1 MADNTIDTLSIKIS
15 TDSRTASASIERLA
29 SALLGLQNAVN
40 RGENGINRLS
50 NAIRNLTNSVSGTQG
65 LVTVS
70 ASLQRFASS
79 VKILGSIDTSKIDN
93 TASSIQKLAL
103 SMQRLSN
110 INTGNL
116 GSNITPIT
124 ESLKDFIK
132 QLKEVGTINPNLEP
146 IYNISRAIS
155 SLSKINT
162 SGLSDKM
169 VELANALK
177 KLQESTIDV
186 DFSKLNASGI
196 LELSKALS
204 NLGSKNALAA
214 PENIEKL
221 ATSLNRMMTTLSHT
235 PAVSQNLI
243 QMTQALAQL
252 AANLR
257 GVSSSGS
264 GAAGGLL
271 NVGSAASRTK
281 KHVFSLAAA
290 FGKFYATYWL
300 VLRGFRLFKKAIDI
314 SSDLT
319 EVQNVVDVT
328 FGDMK
333 QKVEDLASTSIQDFG
348 MSELTVKQISSRF
361 QAMGVAMGI
370 STDQVQKASD
380 FLRKNNNIYGETVDS
395 MADVS
400 IELTKLA
407 ADMASFYNVEQSM
420 VAEKLSSIFTGQTRP
435 LKLAA

>member
-15 TDSRTASASIERLA
+15 SDSRTASASIERLA

-40 RGENGINRLS
+40 RGENGINKLS
-50 NAIRNLTNSVSGTQG
+50 NAIRNLTSSVSGTQG

-79 VKILGSIDTSKIDN
+79 VRVLSGIDTGKMDN
-93 TASSIQKLAL
+93 IASSIQKIAL
-103 SMQRLSN
+103 SMQRLGN
-110 INTGNL
+110 INTGDL
-116 GSNITPIT
+116 DTKIPKIAT
-124 ESLKDFIK
+124 SLQTFVDK
-132 QLKEVGTINPNLEP
+132 LKEVGKINPNVEP

-155 SLSKINT
+155 SLSRIDT
-162 SGLSDKM
+162 SGLSGKM

-177 KLQESTIDV
+177 KLQESTTDV

-204 NLGSKNALAA
+204 SLGSKNALAA
-214 PENIEKL
+214 PENMRKL
-221 ATSLNRMMTTLSHT
+221 ASALNDMMTSLVRT

-300 VLRGFRLFKKAIDI
+300 ILRGFRMFKKAIDI

-328 FGDMK
+328 FGDMA
-333 QKVEDLASTSIQDFG
+333 QKVEDLSKVSIRDFG
-348 MSELTVKQISSRF
+348 MSELTAKQISSRF
-361 QAMGVAMGI
+361 QAMGVAMGFAQ
-370 STDQVQKASD
+370 DEMSD
-380 FLRKNNNIYGETVDS
+380 
-395 MADVS
+395 MS

-407 ADMASFYNVEQSM
+407 ADMASFYNVEQEA